1 MKKLFVSTACLKG
14 DKNYN
19 RVLDTYIGAGIKN
32 IELTGVHPYLQ
43 FDKLKNLINEY
54 KLHEVDF
61 TFHNYYPPP
70 EIPIVLN
77 MLSQNKKDKDDSK
90 KIITDAV
97 KLAKLTNTK
106 VFAFHPGYL
115 READVNEKGYFKFKG
130 EERISFDEGLK
141 IYRDDFFDL
150 YNSLKIGNDISI
162 GLENLF
168 PNEDG
173 TNDSFMCTFE
183 EINKLFSF
191 DKIKDI
197 NLFLLLDLGH
207 LAISSNLLNFDRY
220 DFIEKCIDNFG
231 DKILEIHISNNDE
244 KRDLHSRITK
254 DCWQLD
260 CLKNFINTGPKP
272 DNTIFTYESR
282 GLTIEEIKDDCDLIK
297 SSLN

>member
-1 MKKLFVSTACLKG
+1 MKKLFVSTACLRG

-19 RVLDTYIGAGIKN
+19 RVLDTYIEAGIKN
-32 IELTGVHPYLQ
+32 IELTGVHPFLQ
-43 FDKLKNLINEY
+43 FNELKDLINEY

-70 EIPIVLN
+70 ESPIVMN
-77 MLSQNKKDKDDSK
+77 MLSQNKKDRDNSK
-90 KIITDAV
+90 KIITNAV
-97 KLAKLTNTK
+97 ELAKLTNTK

-130 EERISFDEGLK
+130 NERISFEKGLEV
-141 IYRDDFFDL
+141 YRDDFFDL
-150 YNSLKIGNDISI
+150 YKSLDIGNDIFI

-173 TNDSFMCTFE
+173 TNDSFMCTFD
-183 EINKLFSF
+183 EINKLFNF
-191 DKIKDI
+191 DKVKEL

-220 DFIEKCIDNFG
+220 DFLEKCIDNFG

-254 DCWQLD
+254 DCWQLSY
-260 CLKNFINTGPKP
+260 LKNFISTGPKP